1 MKRLKI
7 LSGPRYSPMQMVQFA
22 SNVGLGFCKQAARA
36 RHSLLCPELTVTMIS
51 SNWAR
56 LPVFPPKQCRNSGER
71 FPSHGGVSMG
81 PCPQSDL
88 LLPAHP
94 SHGLCRGIQ
103 PDPACSSSSKAG
115 GWKGHPSPP
124 TAEPSALFQP
134 KRILRSVK
142 NNKN

>member
-81 PCPQSDL
+81 LIPRVTFSSRLIPAMGCAGGSSQT
-88 LLPAHP
+88 LPAHP
-94 SHGLCRGIQ
+94 APRLADGKVTLPLPQQSQVL
-103 PDPACSSSSKAG
+103 SSSPRG
-115 GWKGHPSPP
+115 
-124 TAEPSALFQP
+124 F
-134 KRILRSVK
+134 
-142 NNKN
+142 